1 MAFTSVFAKASGF
14 IAPSPHRSSTASATN
29 SNTHAEPEQQSE
41 SGSMSPTKQRTE
53 KWLREHIPNKKTCG
67 SLDLRKVKG
76 SRVIKRS
83 GRDQRKKRAS
93 FWFLPL
99 WFGGSGKSQS
109 QNNDC
114 EEDDLEGDTVIDN
127 DGSVATSEYDNDLTL
142 VVDDHG
148 EGNKGD
154 GTARTLQEHND
165 RYITYDDPRIQDW
178 TEEERWLFTKLTNR
192 GYEPLLHSTWIM
204 DYPTFPNQLFTNDE
218 NRVYI
223 NNAHGSIGR
232 ACRSLT
238 DLIMA
243 GSRVRD
249 QILSKAATERPLFHA
264 INKYY
269 KWSVADG
276 NVQHKEHIPVIA
288 IASAKGQ
295 ETVES
300 VVGRVTDQLHSLGR
314 QYRDKWRCAN
324 PHKSEEHQ
332 KFTHELPTLTG
343 FVIKY
348 SIVAIVTCDSRV
360 PGNPIRTL
368 GTFDFKVVGQDVW
381 HALAVSIAMIR
392 GRNYLMQLDE
402 QGELGPEVV
411 DYGSDPDA

>member
-1 MAFTSVFAKASGF
+1 
-14 IAPSPHRSSTASATN
+14 
-29 SNTHAEPEQQSE
+29 
-41 SGSMSPTKQRTE
+41 
-53 KWLREHIPNKKTCG
+53 
-67 SLDLRKVKG
+67 
-76 SRVIKRS
+76 
-83 GRDQRKKRAS
+83 
-93 FWFLPL
+93 
-99 WFGGSGKSQS
+99 
-109 QNNDC
+109 
-114 EEDDLEGDTVIDN
+114 
-127 DGSVATSEYDNDLTL
+127 
-142 VVDDHG
+142 
-148 EGNKGD
+148 
-154 GTARTLQEHND
+154 
-165 RYITYDDPRIQDW
+165 
-178 TEEERWLFTKLTNR
+178 
-192 GYEPLLHSTWIM
+192 
-204 DYPTFPNQLFTNDE
+204 
-218 NRVYI
+218 
-223 NNAHGSIGR
+223 
-232 ACRSLT
+232 
-238 DLIMA
+238 MA

>member
-1 MAFTSVFAKASGF
+1 MAFSSAFTKTSLFVSPNPQ
-14 IAPSPHRSSTASATN
+14 PSTSFHNSTHHRRL
-29 SNTHAEPEQQSE
+29 EQQSE
-41 SGSMSPTKQRTE
+41 SGSKSSMSPTKRRTE
-53 KWLREHIPNKKTCG
+53 RWLQEHTPSKHDSG
-67 SLDLRKVKG
+67 LDLRKVKD
-76 SRVIKRS
+76 SRIVRKI
-83 GRDQRKKRAS
+83 GPDQRKKRAS
-93 FWFLPL
+93 FWNLAL
-99 WFGGSGKSQS
+99 WFRGSG
-109 QNNDC
+109 NNQDDGL
-114 EEDDLEGDTVIDN
+114 EKRDLEGDTVID
-127 DGSVATSEYDNDLTL
+127 DAGSVAAAEYDNDSTL
-142 VVDDHG
+142 VVDDYD
-148 EGNKGD
+148 EGTKGD
-154 GTARTLQEHND
+154 RTAHTLQRYSD
-165 RYITYDDPRIQDW
+165 RHLDYDDPRIQEW

-192 GYEPLLHSTWIM
+192 GYEPLLHDTWIM
-204 DYPTFPNQLFTNDE
+204 DYATFPDQLFTNDE
-218 NRVYI
+218 TQVYI
-223 NNAHGSIGR
+223 NNIHTSIGR

-249 QILSKAATERPLFHA
+249 QLLSNAATEKPLFHA

-269 KWSVADG
+269 KWSIADAK
-276 NVQHKEHIPVIA
+276 VQHKDFIPVVA

-300 VVGRVTDQLHSLGR
+300 VVGRVTDQLHALGR
-314 QYRDKWRCAN
+314 QYRDKWRE
-324 PHKSEEHQ
+324 PDSRGSDQHQ
-332 KFTHELPTLTG
+332 KFTRELPTLTG

-392 GRNYLMQLDE
+392 GRNYLMQLDAE
-402 QGELGPEVV
+402 GELGPEIV